1 MIADRSNSNIAV
13 SSPFA
18 SLLHIKTGK
27 EWTVMPNIVHERFF
41 REIREPGN
49 QLNFRFINICFL
61 SKKKRVDLL
70 INAFSSVFGG
80 NPKIELYIGGTG
92 DQLPELKQLVS
103 NLNLEKQV
111 VFLGALSRNQVME
124 EVEKADVFVLSSE
137 FETFGVVLIEALALG
152 KPVISTRS
160 GGPEDIVD
168 EKNGL
173 LVPTNDREALGKAM
187 QYMVENYNTYNPQE
201 IQQRC
206 HEKFSEASVAKRLVN
221 VYQQVLTKS
230 P

>member
-1 MIADRSNSNIAV
+1 
-13 SSPFA
+13 
-18 SLLHIKTGK
+18 
-27 EWTVMPNIVHERFF
+27 
-41 REIREPGN
+41 
-49 QLNFRFINICFL
+49 
-61 SKKKRVDLL
+61 
-70 INAFSSVFGG
+70 
-80 NPKIELYIGGTG
+80 
-92 DQLPELKQLVS
+92 
-103 NLNLEKQV
+103 
-111 VFLGALSRNQVME
+111 
-124 EVEKADVFVLSSE
+124 

-160 GGPEDIVD
+160 GGPEDIV
-168 EKNGL
+168 EETNGL